1 MVRGKIKVI
10 FGCILAA
17 SAISVGAY
25 LLKDIPLPV
34 LMPDGVVSE
43 KERNLFIF
51 TTILGLL
58 VVIPVFIMLF
68 YVAWKYRESN
78 TKARYNPN
86 WDKNKIIEGI
96 WWGIPCFIILLLGIV
111 TYFSSHELDPFKP
124 LRSEAKPVKVQV
136 VALQWKWLFIYPEYN
151 IASVNDVRFPVGT
164 PVNFE
169 LTSDAP
175 MNSFWIPSLGGQVYA
190 MSGMST
196 KLHLQANEIGDFGGS
211 SANISGE
218 GFASMRF
225 IARATT
231 QADFK
236 KWVDETKVSGET
248 LADEEYDK
256 LHEPSI
262 EKTYRY
268 FVLKKPDLYDTIV
281 MKYMGAH

>member
-1 MVRGKIKVI
+1 MKEKLKVI
-10 FGCILAA
+10 FGSLLVLV
-17 SAISVGAY
+17 AIGVAIF
-25 LLKDIPLPV
+25 LLKDISLPV
-34 LMPDGVVSE
+34 LMPKGVVGE
-43 KERNLFIF
+43 KERNLIIF

-68 YVAWKYRESN
+68 YVAWKYREGN
-78 TKARYNPN
+78 TKAKYNPN
-86 WDKNKIIEGI
+86 WDGNKVIEGI
-96 WWGIPCFIILLLGIV
+96 WWGIPCVIILLLGVV
-111 TYFSSHELDPFKP
+111 TFYSSHELDPFKP
-124 LRSEAKPVKVQV
+124 LRSEVKPVKIQV

-175 MNSFWIPSLGGQVYA
+175 MNSFWIPSMGSQIYA

-196 KLHLQANEIGDFGGS
+196 KLHLQANEVGDFGGS

-225 IARATT
+225 IARATK
-231 QADFK
+231 QADFD
-236 KWVDETKVSGET
+236 KWVNETRASGEP
-248 LADEEYDK
+248 LATEEYDV
-256 LHEPSI
+256 LHEPGI